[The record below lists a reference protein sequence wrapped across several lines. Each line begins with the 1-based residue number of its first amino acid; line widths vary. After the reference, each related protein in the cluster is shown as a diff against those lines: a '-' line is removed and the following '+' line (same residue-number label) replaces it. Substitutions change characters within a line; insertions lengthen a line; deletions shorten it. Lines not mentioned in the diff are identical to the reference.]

1 MGRRALCGV
10 VAVAALLATACG
22 GGDDD
27 NDRGSSA
34 SGPSDELP
42 ECPVDALDDATQPVE
57 LTYWHGMT
65 RVAEDTLKQLT
76 DDFNASQDKVE
87 VKLVNN
93 SAGDQQ
99 QKFIAGLKTGD
110 LPDVIQH
117 DSTLLQQMVD
127 TGTVVPIESCIEA
140 YRDQGGKFDTND
152 FVPQMLSYYQLDGVQ
167 WDLPF
172 GVATPVLVYNKAA
185 FRKAG
190 LDPAEPPT
198 TLDDYRDAA
207 QALKDAGYKY
217 GAAVAIEAWHFEE
230 LYAKAGGVYV
240 DHHNGRDGRAAKVMF
255 DDATGKDIYEL
266 FGQMNEDGL
275 VVTNPREGPDSI
287 NNLLA
292 IGNGDAGMT
301 IVSSSAL
308 GSVLEVLGS
317 GQYKGVELGVG
328 PLPGDSEDGGAVVA
342 GGGLAITARD
352 PAKQAAGWELV
363 KYLTSTKA
371 QATWAAATGYAPVRT
386 STIAEPQLADAWSK
400 TPGLRVSYDQLV
412 DGAENDATAGPMV
425 GDMQTVRKAVEDAL
439 TAMFVDGLDPD
450 EALAR
455 AAKDANEAIASYN
468 DRVGG

>member
-1 MGRRALCGV
+1 
-10 VAVAALLATACG
+10 VAVAVLLATACS

-27 NDRGSSA
+27 SA
-34 SGPSDELP
+34 SSGPKGKGSELP
-42 ECPVDALDDATQPVE
+42 DCPLDALDKATKPVQI
-57 LTYWHGMT
+57 TYWHGMT

-76 DDFNASQDKVE
+76 DQYNASQDEVK

-99 QKFIAGLKTGD
+99 EKFLAGLKTGD

-127 TGTVVPIESCIEA
+127 TGTVVPVESCIEA
-140 YRDQGGKFDTND
+140 YRAGGGKFDTGD

-172 GVATPVLVYNKAA
+172 GVATPVLVYNRVA

-190 LDPAEPPT
+190 LDPDKPPT
-198 TLDDYRDAA
+198 TLEDYRTAA
-207 QALKDAGYKY
+207 EAIKDAGYRY
-217 GAAVAIEAWHFEE
+217 GAAVALEAWHFEE

-240 DHHNGRDGRAAKVMF
+240 DHHNGRDGRATEVTF
-255 DDATGKDIYEL
+255 DDDAGKDLWEL
-266 FGQMNEDGL
+266 FGGMSEDGL

-317 GQYKGVELGVG
+317 GQYKDVELGVG
-328 PLPGDSEDGGAVVA
+328 PLPGDSDDGGAVVA

-352 PAKQAAGWELV
+352 PAKQAAGW
-363 KYLTSTKA
+363 KFISYLTSTA
-371 QATWAAATGYAPVRT
+371 PQATWAAATGYAPVRT
-386 STIAEPQLADAWSK
+386 SSIDEADLQAAWSK

-412 DGAENDATAGPMV
+412 AGAENDATAGPMV
-425 GDMQTVRKAVEDAL
+425 GDMKTVRKGVEDAL
-439 TAMFVDGLDPD
+439 TAMFNDGLAPD

>member
-1 MGRRALCGV
+1 MRGGRARILGGV
-10 VAVAALLATACG
+10 VVLALLATACG

-27 NDRGSSA
+27 GDDAGSK
-34 SGPSDELP
+34 GGKLP
-42 ECPVDALDDATQPVE
+42 ECPLDALDEATKPVQI
-57 LTYWHGMT
+57 TYWHGMT

-76 DDFNASQDKVE
+76 DQFNASQDEVK

-99 QKFIAGLKTGD
+99 EKFIAGLKTGD

-127 TGTVVPIESCIEA
+127 TGTVIPVESCIEA
-140 YRDQGGKFDTND
+140 YRAAGGKFDTGD

-190 LDPAEPPT
+190 LDPDEPPA
-198 TLDDYRDAA
+198 TLEDYRSAA
-207 QALKDAGYKY
+207 EAIKGAGYKY

-240 DHHNGRDGRAAKVMF
+240 DHHNGRDGRATEVSF
-255 DDATGKDIYEL
+255 DDAQGKDIYEL
-266 FGQMNEDGL
+266 FGKMADDGL

-317 GQYKGVELGVG
+317 GQYKDVELGVG

-352 PAKQAAGWELV
+352 PAKQAAGW
-363 KYLTSTKA
+363 KFISYLTSTA
-371 QATWAAATGYAPVRT
+371 PQATWAAATGYAPVRT
-386 STIAEPQLADAWSK
+386 SAIDEAELKDAWSA

-412 DGAENDATAGPMV
+412 AGAENDATAGPMV

-439 TAMFVDGLDPD
+439 TAMFVDGLAPD
-450 EALAR
+450 EALTR